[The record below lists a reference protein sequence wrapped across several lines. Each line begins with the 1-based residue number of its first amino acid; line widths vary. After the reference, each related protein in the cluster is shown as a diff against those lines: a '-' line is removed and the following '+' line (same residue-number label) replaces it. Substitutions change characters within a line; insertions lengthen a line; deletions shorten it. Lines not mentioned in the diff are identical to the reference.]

1 MFVIG
6 SNLTEMSGICCVYF
20 ERREN
25 AEGRRRGKEGTG
37 LE

>member
-20 ERREN
+20 EGREN